1 MGLLVVTSTTPKA
14 PRAPYTAVDEASL
27 STETDST
34 SCGLIALMLP
44 STPSIRTSVEPPAPI
59 EPDPRTLTDA
69 PRVGLLSVKV
79 MFRPGNCPCKARASV
94 PVERSSMTFR
104 ST

>member
-34 SCGLIALMLP
+34 SCGLIASMLP
-44 STPSIRTSVEPPAPI
+44 STPSMSTSALPPAPI
-59 EPDPRTLTDA
+59 EVSPRTLNDA
-69 PRVGLLSVKV
+69 ERDGLLSEKE
-79 MFRPGNCPCKARASV
+79 MFRPG
-94 PVERSSMTFR
+94 SSP
-104 ST
+104 